1 MTLHTWQV
9 YRWAGLF
16 LAFQVAGC
24 KTLPAPAV
32 LILVFATL
40 GAAPFLLYYAEVA
53 MKNRYFAQ
61 DSKTKQT
68 IKN

>member
-1 MTLHTWQV
+1 MTRHAWQT
-9 YRWAGLF
+9 YRFAGLF

-32 LILVFATL
+32 LILVLAVL
-40 GAAPFLLYYAEVA
+40 GAAPFLLYAIEVA
-53 MKNRYFAQ
+53 VKNRYFAHQ
-61 DSKTKQT
+61 TKTKQP